1 MSALN
6 AITTLTRLPIGAILA
21 DERSRALFR
30 AAIDETHAVGR
41 KACPALGEN
50 VADKSFAFAEQMPWH
65 MRASMLDDLE
75 RGKCLELDDLSGAVV
90 RLGKEHGVPTP
101 VHAMVQAALS
111 PYRNG
116 QAASAG

>member
-1 MSALN
+1 M
-6 AITTLTRLPIGAILA
+6 
-21 DERSRALFR
+21 
-30 AAIDETHAVGR
+30 
-41 KACPALGEN
+41 
-50 VADKSFAFAEQMPWH
+50 ADKSFAFAEQMPWH
-65 MRASMLDDLE
+65 MRASM
-75 RGKCLELDDLSGAVV
+75 LDDLSGAVV